1 MSQFGVIRCTI
12 LFLRSLLFRIL
23 IQDFF
28 LRVVDG
34 GSGGVNEKD
43 KGDKISNMGDEEVLA
58 AGNDEV
64 LVAGTTRRRT
74 VAPRRRRRR
83 RRRRQRG
90 SRLHAAGVLIHRS
103 ASSPVFKC
111 IIVAV

>member
-1 MSQFGVIRCTI
+1 M
-12 LFLRSLLFRIL
+12 
-23 IQDFF
+23 
-28 LRVVDG
+28 
-34 GSGGVNEKD
+34 NEKD
-43 KGDKISNMGDEEVLA
+43 KGDKISNMGDEEVLV

-74 VAPRRRRRR
+74 VAPRRRRR

>member
-34 GSGGVNEKD
+34 GAGGVNEKD

-83 RRRRQRG
+83 QRG

>member
-1 MSQFGVIRCTI
+1 MSQFSVIRCTI

-34 GSGGVNEKD
+34 GAGGVNEKD

-74 VAPRRRRRR
+74 VAPRRRR
-83 RRRRQRG
+83 QRG

>member
-1 MSQFGVIRCTI
+1 MRRT
-12 LFLRSLLFRIL
+12 R
-23 IQDFF
+23 
-28 LRVVDG
+28 
-34 GSGGVNEKD
+34 E
-43 KGDKISNMGDEEVLA
+43 KISNMGDEEVLA
-58 AGNDEV
+58 AGNDKV

-74 VAPRRRRRR
+74 VAPRR

>member
-1 MSQFGVIRCTI
+1 VSQFGVIRCTI

-34 GSGGVNEKD
+34 GAGGVNEKD

-74 VAPRRRRRR
+74 GTEEEEEEAERESAT
-83 RRRRQRG
+83 RG
-90 SRLHAAGVLIHRS
+90 G
-103 ASSPVFKC
+103 SSYTQKC
-111 IIVAV
+111 FVSGF